1 MPDTTRIPVPGSIA
15 VPESVVSRPTKTRWL
30 VLLLISL
37 MYMITYMDRTGIS
50 IAAPAMEREF
60 GLSKTAIGVVFSV
73 FLWAYAIGQIP
84 GGWLADRFGPRLVLL
99 IIVPFWS
106 LMTAMTAVAAGLTSL
121 IGIRF
126 VFGLAES
133 GAFPTATRA
142 MQLWFPKAERGIV
155 HGVTHSFS
163 RFAVAIVPFLAV
175 SIMVTLGWRWIFYL
189 FGAAG
194 LLWSAAF
201 YLLYQNLP
209 EKHARVNQEELA
221 RIRGR
226 NADGEIKPITLHQQL
241 ATPWKTI
248 FRSANMWYIAAGYCC
263 FYYGTYFF
271 MTWFPTYLVDYRH
284 LSLKTV
290 GVWASLP
297 LLAGMVGDIVGGTLT
312 DKVYRRTGKL
322 KFARRIVA
330 APAMLAS
337 GVCLIPAAT
346 AHSAWTAILCLTA
359 SLFFL
364 ELVISPA
371 WAVPMDVGGEYSGTV
386 CGVMNMAGSLAA
398 SLSPIIFGALVQRGF
413 WILPFFISAGVLLTG
428 ALIWAFLIDAEKLVV
443 ES

>member
-15 VPESVVSRPTKTRWL
+15 VPGSVVRRPTRTRWL

-106 LMTAMTAVAAGLTSL
+106 LMTAMTAVASGLTSL

-226 NADGEIKPITLHQQL
+226 DADGEIKPITLHQQL

-428 ALIWAFLIDAEKLVV
+428 ALIWAFLIDAEKLVIDG
-443 ES
+443 